1 MLPYKTKTVKGCTLL
16 CRILNLFH
24 TSYRFH
30 NISQRIKIAHGI
42 TVLKLSKTM
51 YSNKLS
57 KDSKLTLCLLASQ
70 TAFLHTVTFF
80 HQKDEMPLAKLNKR
94 YIKATLVSL

>member
-1 MLPYKTKTVKGCTLL
+1 
-16 CRILNLFH
+16 
-24 TSYRFH
+24 
-30 NISQRIKIAHGI
+30 
-42 TVLKLSKTM
+42 M